1 MILSDYYR
9 QIQLTCL
16 FLLSGCSAWAQNVVF
31 SASASAGKIGMQD
44 QLQVTYTIQD
54 ATNLQSLTPQGLN
67 KDFEIVAGPF
77 QSQSSQVSYANGRTT
92 QTVNVTL
99 TYVLVPKH
107 TGNLTVPS
115 AIAKDAEGHSYQS
128 NAIPVQV
135 VAGSLAQRQQAQ
147 QQRQRDVF
155 DEDPFV
161 AMMQQRQRQLQAMRQ
176 QQYQQQQQQ
185 RAQPQAA
192 PQQQAAV
199 SATTSKEN
207 LGKDLFIRVNVDKN
221 KVHVGE
227 QITATYKL
235 YSRVPMNVAI
245 AKLPTLNG
253 FWTQD
258 FEMAKPNIK
267 PAEEIVDGKKYQVF
281 TLKKS
286 ALFPQQTGTLELD
299 PAEAEGI
306 ARIVQTVKHRNP
318 FADDPVFG
326 SLMMNDPF
334 FNDDMF
340 NSVSYR
346 DVKVN
351 LKSTPV
357 KIEVSALPADGKPDD
372 YGGAVGKFTID
383 GKIDKTDI
391 TTDDAINYKLTITGS
406 GNLKLIEAPELKLPN
421 GLEVFEPNIID
432 TITGRTTTISGS
444 KIITYA
450 ISAQTPGDFQIPGVS
465 FTYFDAQAGNY
476 VTLQTQPTK
485 IHVKPGKNYKP
496 GTIAKN
502 VALTDIHDIDT
513 KPLNNLTYNSKPLL
527 YTVGYWSMYSLP
539 LFAFI
544 ALAVWRRREDE
555 LSKDSILLKSKR
567 ANKVALKRLTA
578 ARKLLEENKP
588 RLFYDEV
595 SKAIWLYLSDKLS
608 IPLSSLSRDT
618 ASIALSS
625 KNLPPALRDDITQL
639 IDECEVALYSPAG
652 GAKLMPHVYHQAIEV
667 ISKLEDFFN
676 TKA

>member
-1 MILSDYYR
+1 MRLSNYYR
-9 QIQLTCL
+9 QLHLTCL
-16 FLLSGCSAWAQNVVF
+16 FILSGCSAWAQNVVF
-31 SASASAGKIGMQD
+31 SASASAGKIGVQD

-54 ATNLQSLTPQGLN
+54 ATNLQSLIPQGLN
-67 KDFEIVAGPF
+67 KDFEIAAGPF
-77 QSQSSQVSYANGRTT
+77 QSQSSQISYVNGRTT
-92 QTVNVTL
+92 QTVNVSL

-135 VAGSLAQRQQAQ
+135 VPGSLVQRQPQQ
-147 QQRQRDVF
+147 QQRSRDIF

-176 QQYQQQQQQ
+176 QQYQQRQQQQ
-185 RAQPQAA
+185 PQASAVA
-192 PQQQAAV
+192 P
-199 SATTSKEN
+199 TTTQEN

-227 QITATYKL
+227 QVTATYKL

-245 AKLPTLNG
+245 SKLPTLNG

-258 FEMAKPNIK
+258 FELAKPNIK
-267 PAEEIVDGKKYQVF
+267 PVEEIIDGKKYQVF

-299 PAEAEGI
+299 PAEAEGV
-306 ARIVQTVKHRNP
+306 ARIVQQVKRNNP
-318 FADDPVFG
+318 FADDPLFG

-334 FNDDMF
+334 FNDDFF

-346 DVKVN
+346 DVKVH

-357 KIEVSALPADGKPDD
+357 KIDVSPLPAEGKPDE
-372 YGGAVGKFTID
+372 YGGAVGRFTID
-383 GKIDKTDI
+383 GKIDKTEL
-391 TTDDAINYKLTITGS
+391 TTDDALNYKLTITGS
-406 GNLKLIEAPELKLPN
+406 GNLKLIQAPALKLPN
-421 GLEVFEPNIID
+421 GLDAFDPTIID

-444 KIITYA
+444 KILTYA
-450 ISAQTPGDFQIPGVS
+450 ISPQTPGDFRIPPVA
-465 FTYFDAQAGNY
+465 FTYFDPQAGKY
-476 VTLQTQPTK
+476 VTLQTQPVT
-485 IHVKPGKNYKP
+485 IHVKQGKNYKP
-496 GTIAKN
+496 GMVAKN

-513 KPLNNLTYNSKPLL
+513 RPLNKLTYNSKPLV
-527 YTVGYWSMYSLP
+527 YTVGYWSVYSLP
-539 LFAFI
+539 VFAFI
-544 ALAVWRRREDE
+544 VLAVWRRREDE
-555 LSKDSILLKSKR
+555 LSKDSVLLRSRR
-567 ANKVALKRLTA
+567 ANKVALKRLAA

-588 RLFYDEV
+588 RLFYDEI

-618 ASIALSS
+618 ASQALAS
-625 KNLPPALRDDITQL
+625 KNLPAPLREDIKQL
-639 IDECEVALYSPAG
+639 VDECELALYSPAG
-652 GAKLMPHVYHQAIEV
+652 AAQQMPQVYQQAIEV